1 MPESFLLGRLLLQFT
16 SEAADIITDLSAVAL
31 TPDGHLWLGSD
42 ETTSIER
49 LSPVAPHIFGEH
61 QKFAIADFI
70 DLSGESEIDI
80 EGIDFSNDY
89 LWLVGSHSTKRKK
102 AKGKDPGKDIERLA
116 EIVTEVNR
124 YLLARIPMKD
134 GILCESIPDSD
145 NPEIQQ
151 TVGCLQRTETGN
163 LLTDALK
170 DDTHLGLYL
179 SVPIPSKEN
188 GFDIEGLAV
197 RGNRIFLGLRGPVLR
212 GWAIIL
218 EIEVEEAE
226 PGVLRLKAI
235 GEGEKLYKKHFV
247 DLNGL
252 GVRELCWNG
261 EDLMVLAGP
270 TMTLSGAMRVFRL
283 KGILGRS
290 GDSITGQD
298 GGDLEVLFDLPFKV
312 GTDNAEGLSLFPYL
326 GGQNSLLVVY
336 DSPDAG
342 RMVEENA
349 IFADVFKLG
358 SYSDSQGIV

>member
-1 MPESFLLGRLLLQFT
+1 MPESFLLGRLLLQFN

-31 TPDGHLWLGSD
+31 TPDGNLWVGSD

-49 LSPVAPHIFGEH
+49 LSPVGPHIFGKH
-61 QKFAIADFI
+61 QRFAIADFI
-70 DLSGESEIDI
+70 DLPGKCEIDI
-80 EGIDFSNDY
+80 EGMDFSSDY

-102 AKGKDPGKDIERLA
+102 TKGKDPDKDIEKLA
-116 EIVTEVNR
+116 QIETEVNR
-124 YLLARIPMKD
+124 YLLARIPVKN
-134 GILCESIPDSD
+134 GTLCKSISHPE
-145 NPEIQQ
+145 NPKNQLKA
-151 TVGCLQRTETGN
+151 GYLQRTKTGN
-163 LLTDALK
+163 LLTEALK
-170 DDTHLGLYL
+170 DDRHLGLYL

-197 RGNRIFLGLRGPVLR
+197 RGDRILLGLRGPVLR

-226 PGVLRLKAI
+226 PGVLRLKKI
-235 GEGEKLYKKHFV
+235 GKGGKLYNKHFV

-261 EDLMVLAGP
+261 EDLIVLAGP
-270 TMTLSGAMRVFRL
+270 TMTVSGAMRVFRL

-312 GTDNAEGLSLFPYL
+312 GTDNAEGLSLFPYFD
-326 GGQNSLLVVY
+326 GQNSLLVAY

-342 RMVEENA
+342 RMVEKNA
-349 IFADVFKLG
+349 ILADVFRLG
-358 SYSDSQGIV
+358 L